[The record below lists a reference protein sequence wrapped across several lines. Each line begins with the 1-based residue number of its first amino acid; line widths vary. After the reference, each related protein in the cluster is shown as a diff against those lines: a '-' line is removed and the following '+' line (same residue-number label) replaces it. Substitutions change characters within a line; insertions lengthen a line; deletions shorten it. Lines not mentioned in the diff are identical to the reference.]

1 MMVSFDQDMIRISD
15 RESLEQLLPKGRD
28 LGKVILSRGSLVYR
42 EPHSLEALRTR
53 QFRVIPFSPD
63 THVTLVSTLKRVL

>member
-28 LGKVILSRGSLVYR
+28 LGKVILHAVHWYIENRI
-42 EPHSLEALRTR
+42 HLEALRTR